1 MPPEV
6 LCFSS
11 DYPHVEGSASAVDLC
26 ERQLDEIHADDA
38 LRTAFFSDVGDLLG
52 V

>member
-1 MPPEV
+1 VPPEI

-11 DYPHVEGSASAVDLC
+11 DYPHVEGSASAVELC
-26 ERQLDEIHADDA
+26 ERQLASAKVTDDV
-38 LRTAFFSDVGDLLG
+38 RTAFFGGVAERLG